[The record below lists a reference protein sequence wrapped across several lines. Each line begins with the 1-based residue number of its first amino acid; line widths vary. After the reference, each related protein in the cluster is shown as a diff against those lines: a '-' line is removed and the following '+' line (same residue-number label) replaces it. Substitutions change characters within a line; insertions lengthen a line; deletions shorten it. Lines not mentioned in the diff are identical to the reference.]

1 MVVSEP
7 NVREIAEAL
16 DSSVRNRKGYRCALD
31 TILAFIDGEGRWMYT
46 KRQQVLGSAVG
57 LVANILSIFQSEE
70 SDPKCCLK
78 ILETLLKLCHYN
90 SNDRYSGNVENIKKL
105 GAAGACFMAVKILR
119 HHVAEATASVSTY
132 KWMLRG
138 LQKKYDG
145 IDDYISQEII
155 QYLYDED
162 TNIGIAQCGC
172 DFIRILGWC
181 NSANT
186 SILISSGACEVIV
199 GAVRIHSKNRLVAVE
214 GCEVFKISL

>member
-1 MVVSEP
+1 MIVSEP
-7 NVREIAEAL
+7 NVKEIAEAL
-16 DSSVRNRKGYRCALD
+16 DISVRNRKEYRCALD
-31 TILAFIDGEGRWMYT
+31 AILAFIDGEGRWMYT
-46 KRQQVLGSAVG
+46 MRQQVLGSATG
-57 LVANILSIFQSEE
+57 LLANILSIFQSEK

-78 ILETLLKLCHYN
+78 VLETLLKLCHYN

-105 GAAGACFMAVKILR
+105 GAAGACSMVVKILR

-132 KWMLRG
+132 EWMLRG
-138 LQKKYDG
+138 LLKKYKG
-145 IDDYISQEII
+145 IDDCISQEII

-162 TNIGIAQCGC
+162 TNIGIAQCAC

-199 GAVRIHSKNRLVAVE
+199 GAVRIHSKNCFVAVE
-214 GCEVFKISL
+214 GCEV